1 MFLFSS
7 KIPFIITIFDI
18 HQIIFNDSNVPG
30 EGEHKFLSILRLM
43 RTNPLTKNEKIY
55 VYGGDADLIVLSI
68 CTHKTN
74 IHIIREVKNETV
86 LQMKKMY
93 EAYEFLKLDIDELRK
108 AFYDTIASQ
117 FKNEIFDK
125 ENILNDYMFLT
136 FLVGNDFVLSLP
148 FLKIK
153 KDGLDVL
160 ISIYLT
166 IKKTRSDYLTQS
178 NEEKIPQVNSFF
190 LTDLMHEL
198 SLREDSFMKEHQHEI
213 NKLVSGFKS
222 TQTIESER
230 DKTPFEIFQSRY
242 FHLQVCQPDHPLF
255 SKYKEEFKKIKYD
268 AEYEVWKEQ
277 YYQYYFYLNKQ
288 NVEEYTLEKNKIVTN
303 YVESL
308 LFTLQYY
315 YKGCPSW
322 SWHYKYR
329 VPPLF
334 SDVYEALSKNT
345 VTIQS
350 IQFDQGIPYTPFQ
363 QLMLI
368 LPPQMNFLLP
378 SSLQTIMNDDSFL
391 CTQFYPTSF
400 YLDVTAGIK
409 TIYSEAILP
418 EIDDELLI
426 KAVKKQESKLTEEEK
441 ERNSL
446 QFLPK
451 KFVPK

>member
-1 MFLFSS
+1 
-7 KIPFIITIFDI
+7 
-18 HQIIFNDSNVPG
+18 
-30 EGEHKFLSILRLM
+30 
-43 RTNPLTKNEKIY
+43 
-55 VYGGDADLIVLSI
+55 
-68 CTHKTN
+68 
-74 IHIIREVKNETV
+74 
-86 LQMKKMY
+86 MKKLY
-93 EAYEFLKLDIDELRK
+93 ESHEFLKLNIDELRR

-117 FKNEIFDK
+117 FKNEIFDR